1 MIWAM
6 LLSLFGVVG
15 ASGAFSKS
23 TAQTRSV
30 KGRVVEDDP
39 VEDHTDHTADD
50 DMSEDHTDHTVDEDT
65 SEDHTDHST
74 DEDMSEDHTDHTTDE
89 DTSEDH
95 ADHTTDED
103 TSEDHADH
111 TTDEDTSEDHADHT
125 TDEDTSEDH
134 ADHTTDEDMSEDH
147 ADHGADDH
155 TATITPPGEG
165 ASVAEIAAYVDA
177 VRAQP
182 EAHMHDDDSDKMA
195 EHMAAMDLTPRDE
208 ATHIAVSDGDW
219 FDANTW
225 HNGEVPSDD
234 ARVLIPEGLSVNYD
248 DLGEARLFTVR
259 VDGELTFATDQDS
272 EITFDTLIVS
282 TTGRLEIGTEE
293 APIEQGY
300 SVELIVAN
308 NGPIDVE
315 WDPMLLSRGIV
326 SHGDASIHGAVKDSH
341 EKVIDDPMAGDNTL
355 TFDEIPE
362 GWEIGDTIVI
372 AGTSY
377 EGHKWDNDIKA
388 VRHYESEDEVR
399 VITDIVDGTVH
410 LDTALEY
417 DHDAPR
423 DDLQTSVANYTRNVT
438 VGTED
443 PDDAEV
449 HERGHVM
456 FMHSDEVD
464 VRYAA
469 FNDLGRTDKSEDSFQ
484 VDDFDTIES
493 DSNVQGRYSLHL
505 HRTGVDDLDNPTQL
519 IGNAVWGS
527 PGWGYVHHDSNAVL
541 ENNASFDTFGA
552 GFVAETGNE
561 TGVWSDNIA
570 IYAEGE
576 SWQAVKNI
584 TELSDDVF
592 DTAKG
597 GHGFWFQGRL
607 IETTDNVAAS
617 VNVGFVYFHRNGDDR
632 EIDSDTSAFEYPD
645 VFFGDETTHNGS
657 VPILDFSGN
666 ETFAAHEGLHV
677 VKANPNQGHDVWSHI
692 DDFTAWNVQ
701 NGVWLEYTSHYILS
715 DLDLV
720 AKEDTAFSASG
731 NGIGFGKNVSEIVI
745 TDSDISG
752 FNVGAN
758 LYKQLINMNDAF
770 GVEDQGYIVIDTEF
784 TDIKDTDLQN
794 YDPLIDWVGTTD
806 DLDAQSPNLTLNPL
820 SIVNGKVSI
829 SGAKSDGVGET
840 DFPGGTDG
848 IVMDHWNIVNTLED
862 KGYWTTSEGDA
873 YFLTDVYFTDR
884 ATGDVYFET
893 HSVYIEDNI
902 ASKLGE
908 PWWDYKNAQ
917 DNGVQDIT
925 QTADGHYAGDIV
937 LDKAVLATSTV
948 SSQDAE
954 HDEMT
959 EAPTEAEILWTTLT
973 EGQPVMDEMLP
984 AASDPDMS
992 QTANEEAFL

>member
-1 MIWAM
+1 MDRMIWAL
-6 LLSLFGVVG
+6 LLSLLGMVG
-15 ASGAFSKS
+15 AGGKNSKS
-23 TAQTRSV
+23 ATQEPMV
-30 KGRVVEDDP
+30 QDHDVEDDP
-39 VEDHTDHTADD
+39 SQDQVDDDVEHDMPDDDTSHDTDENMADD
-50 DMSEDHTDHTVDEDT
+50 DTGHVADEDVSDDHTGHDT
-65 SEDHTDHST
+65 
-74 DEDMSEDHTDHTTDE
+74 
-89 DTSEDH
+89 
-95 ADHTTDED
+95 
-103 TSEDHADH
+103 
-111 TTDEDTSEDHADHT
+111 
-125 TDEDTSEDH
+125 
-134 ADHTTDEDMSEDH
+134 
-147 ADHGADDH
+147 DDQ

-165 ASVAEIAAYVDA
+165 ASAAEIAAYVDA

-182 EAHMHDDDSDKMA
+182 ETHMHGDDSSKVAD
-195 EHMAAMDLTPRDE
+195 HMAAMDLAPRDE
-208 ATHIAVSDGDW
+208 ATHIAVTDGDW
-219 FDANTW
+219 FDTSTW
-225 HNGEVPSDD
+225 HNGEVPPDD
-234 ARVLIPEGLSVNYD
+234 ARVLIPEGISVNYD
-248 DLGEARLFTVR
+248 DLSDARLFTLR
-259 VDGELTFATDQDS
+259 VDGELTFATDEDS
-272 EITFDTLIVS
+272 EIIFDTLIVS
-282 TTGRLEIGTEE
+282 PTGRLEIGTQET
-293 APIEQGY
+293 PIEQGY

-326 SHGDASIHGAVKDSH
+326 SHGETSIHGAVKDSH
-341 EKVIDDPMAGDNTL
+341 EKVIDDPMAGDSKL

-377 EGHKWDNDIKA
+377 EGHKWDNDIRA

-399 VITDIVDGTVH
+399 VITDIVGGTVH
-410 LDTALEY
+410 IDTPLEY

-423 DDLQTSVANYTRNVT
+423 DDLQTSIANYTRNVS

-443 PDDAEV
+443 PDDAEIY
-449 HERGHVM
+449 ERGHVM

-484 VDDFDTIES
+484 VDDFDTIAA

-505 HRTGVDDLDNPTQL
+505 HRTGVDDLNNPTQL
-519 IGNAVWGS
+519 VGNAVWGS

-561 TGVWSDNIA
+561 TGTWTDNIA

-584 TELSDDVF
+584 TEIGEDVF

-645 VFFGDETTHNGS
+645 AFFGDSTIHNGS

-666 ETFAAHEGLHV
+666 ETFAAHEGLHI
-677 VKANPNQGHDVWSHI
+677 VKADPNQGHDVWSHI

-715 DLDLV
+715 DLDLI
-720 AKEDTAFSASG
+720 ARDDLPFSTSG

-745 TDSDISG
+745 MDSDVSG
-752 FNVGAN
+752 FHVGTWLN
-758 LYKQLINMNDAF
+758 KQLIGKGEEF
-770 GVEDQGYIVIDTEF
+770 SEKDQGYVIIDTNF
-784 TDIKDTDLQN
+784 TDIKTTELHEF
-794 YDPLIDWVGTTD
+794 DPLIDWVGTQD
-806 DLDAQSPNLTLNPL
+806 DLDAQAPSLTLNPL
-820 SIVNGKVSI
+820 STVNGKVTI
-829 SGAKSDGVGET
+829 TGTKSDGLGEAE
-840 DFPGGTDG
+840 FPGGTDT
-848 IVMDHWNIVNTLED
+848 IVMDHWNIVNTLAD
-862 KGYWTTSEGDA
+862 KGYWTTSDGEA

-893 HSVYIEDNI
+893 HPVYIEDNI

-908 PWWDYKNAQ
+908 PWWDFKSAQ

-925 QTADGHYAGDIV
+925 QAADGHYAGDIV
-937 LDKAVLATSTV
+937 LDEAVLTTPALSF
-948 SSQDAE
+948 QAADHDA
-954 HDEMT
+954 MT
-959 EAPTEAEILWTTLT
+959 EASIEAEILWAALT
-973 EGQPVMDEMLP
+973 EGQPVMDETIP
-984 AASDPDMS
+984 DASDLDMIFD
-992 QTANEEAFL
+992 EEAFL